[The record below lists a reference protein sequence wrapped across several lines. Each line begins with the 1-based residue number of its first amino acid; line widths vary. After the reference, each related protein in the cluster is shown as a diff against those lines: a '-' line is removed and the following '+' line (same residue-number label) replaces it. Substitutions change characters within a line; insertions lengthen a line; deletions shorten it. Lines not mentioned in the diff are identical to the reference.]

1 MTRRRVT
8 YIPERTGAG
17 IVRLRKVELPAT
29 GVDGLREIARHL
41 DQVIPSLDR
50 RLAALEQRYGARRRP
65 APPRAPR

>member
-29 GVDGLREIARHL
+29 GIGAIPEMLAEMLARVDRQLTRLE
-41 DQVIPSLDR
+41 QR
-50 RLAALEQRYGARRRP
+50 RLARRP
-65 APPRAPR
+65 APRAPR